1 MSGAEVSIE
10 LFEQAI
16 AKDPAFAP
24 AYAGVAAM
32 LAARSGFD
40 RFDPSERAEMIAKGW
55 AFARKAMNLD
65 PRLPD
70 IEAGTALVTGIAR
83 AWPKLQIILTG
94 WADTEGHGLLEPG
107 RVAYVGKDSS
117 PEEFVAAI
125 LDACGCT
132 DPD

>member
-1 MSGAEVSIE
+1 MRQPDTVEAPRVVIVDADRRVQHSLSDLLRMTGKVEV
-10 LFEQAI
+10 
-16 AKDPAFAP
+16 
-24 AYAGVAAM
+24 AGSAGDV
-32 LAARSGFD
+32 RSALETV
-40 RFDPSERAEMIAKGW
+40 ERLGPDVV
-55 AFARKAMNLD
+55 LVD